1 MYLNVVFKRRDSIA
15 ENSKDHNFIVG
26 IIMWIGTFV
35 WLWGNLTNVSFFP
48 RLALVNL
55 ISSVVYVAQIAFGMV
70 FSIAIEDFVLR

>member
-1 MYLNVVFKRRDSIA
+1 MLYLERGIILLKTVKIIT
-15 ENSKDHNFIVG
+15 FIVG

-55 ISSVVYVAQIAFGMV
+55 ISSAVFVAQIAFGMV

>member
-1 MYLNVVFKRRDSIA
+1 MLYLERGIILLKTVKIIT
-15 ENSKDHNFIVG
+15 FIVG

-55 ISSVVYVAQIAFGMV
+55 ISSVVFVAQIAFGMV
-70 FSIAIEDFVLR
+70 FSIAIEDFVSR

>member
-1 MYLNVVFKRRDSIA
+1 MLYLERGIVLLKTVKIIT
-15 ENSKDHNFIVG
+15 FIVG

-55 ISSVVYVAQIAFGMV
+55 ISSVVFVAQIAFGMV
-70 FSIAIEDFVLR
+70 FSIAIEDLR

>member
-1 MYLNVVFKRRDSIA
+1 MLYLEGGIVLLKTVKIIT
-15 ENSKDHNFIVG
+15 FIVG

-55 ISSVVYVAQIAFGMV
+55 ISSVVFVAQIAFGMV
-70 FSIAIEDFVLR
+70 FSIAIEDFILR

>member
-1 MYLNVVFKRRDSIA
+1 MLYLERGIILLKTVKIIT
-15 ENSKDHNFIVG
+15 FIVG

-55 ISSVVYVAQIAFGMV
+55 ISSVVFVAQIAFGMV
-70 FSIAIEDFVLR
+70 FSIAIEDLR

>member
-1 MYLNVVFKRRDSIA
+1 MLYLEGGIVLLKTVKIIT
-15 ENSKDHNFIVG
+15 FIVG

-55 ISSVVYVAQIAFGMV
+55 ISSVVFVAQIAFGMV